1 MPGKDS
7 PDANQVDDLLRS
19 LTKYTADMIAIL
31 EADGTIRYVNPVV
44 ERVLGYRADEL
55 VGKNALDYM
64 HPDDEGRV
72 SWTLVERQ
80 NNSGINPPLE
90 FRVRY
95 ADRSWRHVE
104 MMSNNLLHDPKVRGI
119 VASVRDVSERKR
131 AEERVRFQA
140 QLLEAVGQAIAAT
153 DLPGNVTYWGP
164 GAQGLYGW
172 LAEEVVGRPLR
183 EILVPEN
190 QQHKADEIVAELRA
204 GRNWSGEFL
213 VRRRGGTAFPAMVTD
228 TPVRD
233 EQGNLVGII
242 GVSTD
247 LTELKEAEKALR
259 ASEKLAQ
266 RQLAE
271 LQTI

>member
-183 EILVPEN
+183 EILVPEH

-204 GRNWSGEFL
+204 GRN
-213 VRRRGGTAFPAMVTD
+213 
-228 TPVRD
+228 
-233 EQGNLVGII
+233 
-242 GVSTD
+242 
-247 LTELKEAEKALR
+247 
-259 ASEKLAQ
+259 
-266 RQLAE
+266 
-271 LQTI
+271 